1 MVNIFLL
8 GILRGC
14 PKALQNTLLMST
26 NLVMSKSIAARMK
39 ATINSKLELLDAVM
53 GLRLARKLV
62 NVFQIS
68 MDVVTFWCDSM
79 IALCW
84 IWARSIKFKQCV
96 ANRVS
101 EIQSTTNLMMW
112 KHVPAKINRAD
123 LVSKDAIVGL
133 LTSEETSALEWTF
146 VLTKTF

>member
-39 ATINSKLELLDAVM
+39 AISIPSRHAVM

-84 IWARSIKFKQCV
+84 I
-96 ANRVS
+96 
-101 EIQSTTNLMMW
+101 
-112 KHVPAKINRAD
+112 
-123 LVSKDAIVGL
+123 
-133 LTSEETSALEWTF
+133 
-146 VLTKTF
+146 